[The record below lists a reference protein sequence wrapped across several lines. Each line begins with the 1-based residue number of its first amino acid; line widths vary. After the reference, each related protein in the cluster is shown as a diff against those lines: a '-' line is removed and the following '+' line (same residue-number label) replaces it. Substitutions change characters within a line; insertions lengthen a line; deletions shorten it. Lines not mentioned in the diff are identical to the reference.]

1 MAYYRKAKKT
11 LNKVTKWYPQAV
23 TSGSPITTQQ
33 VAKRLAAISTVSYAD
48 VQAVLAELAGVMA
61 DYMAL
66 GKTVKLD
73 GLGTFYYTIT
83 AGGNGVDTPE
93 EVNVGQ
99 ITGVRV
105 RFIPEATRSGVSK
118 SSPMTRTLVA
128 QGIEWE
134 EWGGKQED
142 DGGQPGTGTGTGSGS
157 GTGTGD
163 DGEGTLG

>member
-1 MAYYRKAKKT
+1 MAYYQKKKK
-11 LNKVTKWYPQAV
+11 KVGEDSYKWYPQAV

-142 DGGQPGTGTGTGSGS
+142 DGGQPGTGGCS
-157 GTGTGD
+157 GTGGSD